1 MAPTLAAPPVVR
13 FPGPPVDDG
22 SAARPVPGHN
32 RWHPDIPAV
41 AEVITGG
48 SVRMECQ
55 GRKPGEDAV
64 LCGPLVVVGAEPGDV
79 IVVDVLGVGRSD
91 GVYAPHGHPGVI
103 GCAPATL
110 SPAGEAPG
118 DPAADGGILLGRL
131 RAGQPEFARAAAESV
146 RSEARGRE
154 IGGCGIARLGTSS
167 RILLPV
173 HVRGA
178 KLSVGDLHFPAGAAD
193 DCRFEGRPGWIDLRV
208 NLTRRGV
215 ERFNVTGPLLMA
227 GPM

>member
-1 MAPTLAAPPVVR
+1 MAPTLAAAPPVVR
-13 FPGPPVDDG
+13 FPGPPAAAG
-22 SAARPVPGHN
+22 STARSVPGHD

-48 SVRMECQ
+48 SVRMECE
-55 GRKPGEDAV
+55 RRDPGDDAV

-103 GCAPATL
+103 GCAPM
-110 SPAGEAPG
+110 SGSVRPSGG
-118 DPAADGGILLGRL
+118 DGALLGRISSGSPTFG
-131 RAGQPEFARAAAESV
+131 RVAAEAV
-146 RSEARGRE
+146 RSAERGRE
-154 IGGCGIARLGTSS
+154 IGGCGIARLGAGA

-178 KLSVGDLHFPAGAAD
+178 KLSAGDLHFPSGGAD

-215 ERFNVTGPLLMA
+215 ERFGVTGPLLMA
-227 GPM
+227 GPA

>member
-1 MAPTLAAPPVVR
+1 MAPTLASAPPVVR
-13 FPGPPVDDG
+13 YPGPPAGDG
-22 SAARPVPGHN
+22 SATRSVPGHN

-48 SVRMECQ
+48 SVRMECE
-55 GRKPGEDAV
+55 GREPDEEPV

-91 GVYAPHGHPGVI
+91 GVYSAHGHPGVI
-103 GCAPATL
+103 GCAPA
-110 SPAGEAPG
+110 SGRPGADAPG
-118 DPAADGGILLGRL
+118 DEVLLGRI
-131 RAGQPEFARAAAESV
+131 RPGSAACGPMYGRMAREGWRCAE
-146 RSEARGRE
+146 RGRE
-154 IGGCGIARLGTSS
+154 IAGCGIARLGAGS
-167 RILLPV
+167 RIMLPV

-178 KLSVGDLHFPAGAAD
+178 KLSVGDLHFPPGGAD

-227 GPM
+227 GPV

>member
-1 MAPTLAAPPVVR
+1 LAPTLAGPPAVR
-13 FPGPPVDDG
+13 FPGPPVADG
-22 SAARPVPGHN
+22 STTRPVPGHN

-48 SVRMECQ
+48 SVRLECQ
-55 GRKPGEDAV
+55 GREPGEDAV

-103 GCAPATL
+103 GCAPAEG
-110 SPAGEAPG
+110 SPVP
-118 DPAADGGILLGRL
+118 DGSVPDDGVLLGLFRPG
-131 RAGQPEFARAAAESV
+131 RPGFTRVAAEAL

-154 IGGCGIARLGTSS
+154 IGGCGVARLGPAS

-173 HVRGA
+173 QVRGA
-178 KLSVGDLHFPAGAAD
+178 KLSVGDLHFPAGAGD
-193 DCRFEGRPGWIDLRV
+193 DCRFEDRPGWIDLRV